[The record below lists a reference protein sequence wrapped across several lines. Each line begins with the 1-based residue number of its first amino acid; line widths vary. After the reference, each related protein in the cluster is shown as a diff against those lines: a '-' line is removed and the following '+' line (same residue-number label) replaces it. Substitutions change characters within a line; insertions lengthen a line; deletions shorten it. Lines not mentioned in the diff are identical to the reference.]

1 MPRAR
6 LAPLLLLGAVTLLL
20 SCSTSDPRQVA
31 RVLRVC
37 ADPNNLPYSNQ
48 AQEGFENELASM
60 VARELDARV
69 EYTWWAQ
76 RRGYV
81 RNTLRSQ
88 SCDVL
93 MGMPASVELAMP
105 TRPYY
110 RSSYV
115 FVMREG
121 AGSMPESLDDP
132 LLRELTVG
140 VQIIGD
146 DYSNAPPAH
155 ALANRGIVRNVRGYS
170 VYGDYTE
177 PNPPSRIMRAVSEGD
192 VDVAIVWG
200 PLAGYFAREHDAPLR
215 ISAVSPEVDLPFLP
229 MVFDMSIG
237 VRWEDGL
244 FRDELDEVLNRLQ
257 PDIDDLL
264 DRYGIPRFVNGEL
277 QLAGSAALDRQAAR

>member
-1 MPRAR
+1 MRACLTPVLLVC
-6 LAPLLLLGAVTLLL
+6 LAALTTSCGARSAAPTE
-20 SCSTSDPRQVA
+20 

-48 AQEGFENELASM
+48 AGEGFENELAQM
-60 VARELDARV
+60 VARELNARV

-81 RNTLRSQ
+81 RNTLRSE

-93 MGMPASVELAMP
+93 MGMPASMELAMA

-121 AGSMPESLDDP
+121 EGQMPQSLDDP
-132 LLRELTVG
+132 ILRERRVG

-177 PNPPSRIMRAVSEGD
+177 ANPPSRIMRALADGEIDIAV
-192 VDVAIVWG
+192 VWG
-200 PLAGYFAREHDAPLR
+200 PLAGYFASRQRVPLR
-215 ISAVSPEVDLPFLP
+215 MAAVNPQVDLPFLP
-229 MVFDMSIG
+229 MVFDMSMG
-237 VRWEDGL
+237 VRREDGL
-244 FRDELDEVLNRLQ
+244 LRDELDEVLLRLQ
-257 PDIDDLL
+257 PEIDALL
-264 DRYGIPRFVNGEL
+264 DRYGIPRFVSGEL
-277 QLAGSAALDRQAAR
+277 YLGTGRAVTEVAR

>member
-1 MPRAR
+1 MRTC
-6 LAPLLLLGAVTLLL
+6 LTSTLLVCL
-20 SCSTSDPRQVA
+20 AALTTSCAALEDAPTG

-48 AQEGFENELASM
+48 SEEGFENELAHM

-81 RNTLRSQ
+81 RNTLRSE

-93 MGMPASVELAMP
+93 MGMPASMELAMA

-115 FVMREG
+115 FVMRDGDG
-121 AGSMPESLDDP
+121 AMPASLDDP
-132 LLRELTVG
+132 ILRERIVG

-155 ALANRGIVRNVRGYS
+155 ALANRGIVQNVRGYS

-177 PNPPSRIMRAVSEGD
+177 ANPPSRVMRALANGEID
-192 VDVAIVWG
+192 IAIVWG
-200 PLAGYFAREHDAPLR
+200 PLAGYFADKQRVPLR
-215 ISAVSPEVDLPFLP
+215 MAAVSPQVDLPFLP
-229 MVFDMSIG
+229 MVFDMSMG
-237 VRWEDGL
+237 VRREDGL
-244 FRDELDEVLNRLQ
+244 LRDELDEVILRLQ
-257 PDIDDLL
+257 PEIDHLL
-264 DRYGIPRFVNGEL
+264 DRYGIPRFMNGRL
-277 QLAGSAALDRQAAR
+277 HIGTGSKVVEVAP